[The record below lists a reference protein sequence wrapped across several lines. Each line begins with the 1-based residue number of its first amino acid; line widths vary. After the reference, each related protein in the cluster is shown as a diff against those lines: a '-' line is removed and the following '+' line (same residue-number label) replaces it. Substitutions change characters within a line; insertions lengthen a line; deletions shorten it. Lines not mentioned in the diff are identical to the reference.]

1 MATTATVRPATS
13 HRTTPP
19 ALEEHE
25 TGKIVFCAGMP
36 RSGSTWQYQVVSHL
50 IEQYRAGL
58 RGGFLESV
66 EDFERI
72 EEQTTGRTPWLTL
85 KTHVGFPPYADA
97 LRDGRALAVYSY
109 RDIRDVAFSLM
120 HKMRLSF
127 DEIVRTFQL
136 TQCLSDHAFWT
147 KQTGVLCQRYE
158 TIVSDPARCVSEIAD
173 FLGLPVTDEEAQRLA
188 ATYSLDANRLRM
200 QKLTDQ
206 FRDKGINLNDPA
218 QATLHDEHSQLH
230 WNHIREGRVGGWRA
244 EATPEQVAILAR
256 DCGLWL
262 IENGYEHDLAWAT
275 PATQH
280 LCAVLET
287 TQRELRTER
296 EQHARTRGELNTLK
310 EFGSFA
316 LGIARTLHRAATWS
330 PRLSRALKRTLRAV
344 GIGNDPALLAACG
357 EKTV

>member
-1 MATTATVRPATS
+1 MATTASLRPATS
-13 HRTTPP
+13 ARNAPP
-19 ALEEHE
+19 ATEEHE
-25 TGKIVFCAGMP
+25 TGKYVFCAGMP

-58 RGGFLESV
+58 RGGFLELV

-97 LRDGRALAVYSY
+97 LCDGRALAVYSF
-109 RDIRDVAFSLM
+109 RDVRDVAFSLM

-127 DEIVRTFQL
+127 EEIVSSFQL

-147 KQTGVLCQRYE
+147 AQPGVLCQRYE
-158 TIVSDPARCVSEIAD
+158 TIVSDPARCVSEIAA
-173 FLGLPVTDEEAQRLA
+173 FLGLPVIDEEAERLA
-188 ATYSLDANRLRM
+188 EMYSLEANRARM
-200 QKLTDQ
+200 RQMTEQ
-206 FRDKGINLNDPA
+206 FRDKGINLDDPA

-230 WNHIREGRVGGWRA
+230 WNHIRDGRVGGWRD

-262 IENGYEHDLAWAT
+262 IENGYERDLGWAT
-275 PATQH
+275 SATRH

-296 EQHARTRGELNTLK
+296 EEHAKTRGELHRLK

-316 LGIARTLHRAATWS
+316 LGIARTLHRASAWS

-344 GIGNDPALLAACG
+344 GIGNDPALLTACG
-357 EKTV
+357 EKHN